1 MLPGVSSLWARIFS
15 VGVEHFQAPTSTLAS
30 TVMQFTFWATV
41 NNTEVKL
48 HTTNLLEAAR
58 EAKKLGATAC
68 RGINPNGKASIAIE
82 VR

>member
-1 MLPGVSSLWARIFS
+1 VSVLSISRLP
-15 VGVEHFQAPTSTLAS
+15 
-30 TVMQFTFWATV
+30 FWATV

-68 RGINPNGKASIAIE
+68 HGTNPNGKSTIAIE